1 MIERNLAEFVPA
13 PHTPQ
18 YGHSERSEGNRFH
31 IGNSH
36 ERKAF
41 IAFVS
46 LVWLYVAL
54 RASLVPWVHDECTS
68 TYWFLERETFLPYV
82 ALWDAGN
89 HFLSSAI
96 GVLGHKLW
104 GLSLFGS
111 RVGSV
116 LAFPIYAWAV
126 FRIGSSLTNGVVRWS
141 AWSALLACPFLLDFF
156 SLFRG
161 YGLGMA
167 FFLVAVDG
175 AIRYRVQ
182 PTARHLVQ
190 LLLGFALADLAVLSL
205 LPLWALVVAALG
217 ADLGLDWRRTR
228 ALKVKKAVLWLLLG
242 VVPLLFGMLLSWE
255 MRRRGLLYHGSLDG
269 FTSVTLPSLCRFVL
283 GSAHSM
289 VLLAVA
295 GSVFSATAVV
305 FVRPAWKGPLAVIA
319 ALLWLDVCMR
329 IAMALILNV
338 NYPED
343 RSALHFVPLAIL
355 LFSFAADAMAL
366 QKSAWRFAAL
376 LLLVLPARSVITA
389 NVDHTLL
396 WPEQSVPPRFLYY
409 IAQQQGD
416 GRPLTVGAYNQLT
429 MSIPYTARQQG
440 LTLNPPDVEGFPKG
454 SNDLRIVDERF
465 LEQALPGYRIVDHAP
480 GPGLHLL
487 QRIQPLSLD
496 TPAWNSFAWQQPSEE
511 RVALWL
517 EGESASTH
525 DRFLSV
531 EYTAVCDAPVLDL
544 RLVLEQKDGD
554 KRLSGDIIRLAAM
567 QPRCTGD
574 TIRLLM
580 RIPHEPSSTRRVVYF
595 WNQYRTPIEAING
608 RWRVHRTEEQ

>member
-1 MIERNLAEFVPA
+1 MTA
-13 PHTPQ
+13 PHIST
-18 YGHSERSEGNRFH
+18 SSDFH
-31 IGNSH
+31 IGSLC

-41 IAFVS
+41 IAFAS
-46 LVWLYVAL
+46 LIWLYVAL
-54 RASLVPWVHDECTS
+54 RAALVPWVHDECTS
-68 TYWFLERETFLPYV
+68 IYWFLERETFLPYV

-116 LAFPIYAWAV
+116 LAFPLYAWALY
-126 FRIGSSLTNGVVRWS
+126 RIGSQLKNGMVRWS

-167 FFLVAVDG
+167 FFMVALDG
-175 AIRYRVQ
+175 AIRYRAE

-190 LLLGFALADLAVLSL
+190 LLLGFALADFAVLSL

-217 ADLGLDWRRTR
+217 VDLGLNWRRTR
-228 ALKVKKAVLWLLLG
+228 TLKVQKAMLWLILG
-242 VVPLLFGMLLSWE
+242 VVPLLFGLLLSWE
-255 MRRRGLLYHGSLDG
+255 MRRRGLLYHGSLEG
-269 FTSVTLPSLCRFVL
+269 FTSVTLASLCRFVL
-283 GSAHSM
+283 GSAHPLM
-289 VLLAVA
+289 LMTVA
-295 GSVFSATAVV
+295 GSVFASSAVL

-319 ALLWLDVCMR
+319 ALFWADVCMR
-329 IAMALILNV
+329 IAMALLLKV

-343 RSALHFVPLAIL
+343 RSALHLVPLAIL
-355 LFSFAADAMAL
+355 LFAFAADTMA
-366 QKSAWRFAAL
+366 QRKRAWRFAAL
-376 LLLVLPARSVITA
+376 LLLVLPARSLLTA

-396 WPEQSVPPRFLYY
+396 WPEQSVPPRFLHF

-429 MSIPYTARQQG
+429 MSIPYTARLHG
-440 LTLNPPDVEGFPKG
+440 LALNPPDVEGFPNS
-454 SNDLRIVDERF
+454 SNDMRIVDDRF

-487 QRIQPLSLD
+487 QRIQPLALD
-496 TPAWNSFAWQQPSEE
+496 TPVWNSFAWQQPTEE
-511 RVALWL
+511 RIALWL
-517 EGESASTH
+517 EDESASPH

-531 EYTAVCDAPVLDL
+531 EYTAVCDAPFPDL
-544 RLVLEQKDGD
+544 RSVLEQKDGD
-554 KRLSGDIIRLAAM
+554 ERLSGDIIRLAAM

-574 TIRLLM
+574 TMRLLM

-608 RWRVHRTEEQ
+608 RWRVHRIEEQ